1 MFYKRQPK
9 QRSFRKDLK
18 NIQPRFSDA
27 FSRLETDNVQSMSE
41 KMNEFSTSYLH
52 TPGITFGIRPGLG
65 KPIHICDCS
74 KPVTAKNHYI
84 ASNSVLTALVSI
96 QYLTLMCTTYCHKK
110 LKAKRNKHAKQS
122 NAIGNWKPSYIP
134 YKERNNS
141 VQFRDTNFSDTNNG
155 EGTKNEAMVFLSK
168 SKQNPNTTQKFEAPR

>member
-1 MFYKRQPK
+1 MAKSELNVFDGYSKYVLKQNLHKLNYFRSNKQFEQYKMFYRRKPK
-9 QRSFRKDLK
+9 QRNFRNDLDNLKPRVSDTFSLLKKDNAHNL
-18 NIQPRFSDA
+18 
-27 FSRLETDNVQSMSE
+27 SE
-41 KMNEFSTSYLH
+41 KVNEYSTSYLH

-96 QYLTLMCTTYCHKK
+96 QYLTLICTTYCHKK

-122 NAIGNWKPSYIP
+122 NAIGN
-134 YKERNNS
+134 
-141 VQFRDTNFSDTNNG
+141 
-155 EGTKNEAMVFLSK
+155 
-168 SKQNPNTTQKFEAPR
+168 